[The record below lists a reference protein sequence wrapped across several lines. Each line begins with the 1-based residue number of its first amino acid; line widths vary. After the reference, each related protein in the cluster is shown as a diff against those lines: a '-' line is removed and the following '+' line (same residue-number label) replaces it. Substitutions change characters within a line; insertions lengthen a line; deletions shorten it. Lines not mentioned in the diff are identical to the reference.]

1 MTDADQTR
9 MAGNKDRTRQE
20 NAQNIERHIEL
31 VQPRTLTKGA
41 EPAAQLA
48 EKEQIREKIKVR
60 AAGRKAMA
68 EQGLKAR
75 AGGKGKKESRLIP
88 AEAAGGMG
96 MGMHLDQD

>member
-1 MTDADQTR
+1 
-9 MAGNKDRTRQE
+9 MAGNKDRTRKE

-31 VQPRTLTKGA
+31 VQPRTMTAGA
-41 EPAAQLA
+41 EPAAALA
-48 EKEQIREKIKVR
+48 EKEAIREKIKVR

-75 AGGKGKKESRLIP
+75 AGGAGSKKKESRLIP

-96 MGMHLDQD
+96 MGMHVD

>member
-1 MTDADQTR
+1 

-31 VQPRTLTKGA
+31 VQPRTLTAGA
-41 EPAAQLA
+41 EPAAALA

-75 AGGKGKKESRLIP
+75 AGGAGGKKKESRLIP
-88 AEAAGGMG
+88 AEGAAAGGMG
-96 MGMHLDQD
+96 MGMHVD